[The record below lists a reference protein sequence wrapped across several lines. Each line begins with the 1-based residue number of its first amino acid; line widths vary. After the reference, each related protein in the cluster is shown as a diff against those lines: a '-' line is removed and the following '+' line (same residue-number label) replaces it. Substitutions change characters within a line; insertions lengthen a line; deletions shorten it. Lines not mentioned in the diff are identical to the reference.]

1 MKQNQILQRHFKQ
14 HYYIIQW
21 QIPRAGWPSDQQLK
35 LINQSS
41 YPVKD
46 KNVMFF
52 SVLPQTSAK
61 KNMNH
66 ASGK

>member
-1 MKQNQILQRHFKQ
+1 MYQSVKQDVLM
-14 HYYIIQW
+14 QW
-21 QIPRAGWPSDQQLK
+21 LIPRAGWLFDRQLK
-35 LINQSS
+35 LMDQSS